1 MERRSRVRRQYSL
14 TTWGFCLLL
23 LMGAGVGCRPKL
35 PVDPD
40 GILYYFRNARVQG
53 EVRRVWPEGQRYVDS
68 VLRADAQLMKELNAL
83 LAWQRPDSLWPRA
96 DPRWQDTAALGDT
109 LETLRGLVAKSASR
123 QERLET
129 LRSRISA
136 VPPELPAERQA
147 GFVEEVWQALALT
160 GLGLGKDVR
169 AALPELEQGV
179 QEFVA
184 LFETAMAEARGA
196 TSQPTSDAT
205 NTHPGPPFEER
216 YPALHARLLSREEEM
231 LRQAEQRLTLA
242 RPPADEERARRHFT
256 YERAYWRKTLEAY
269 VKAAAAARDEVQAEL
284 DRIEQ
289 QLAGKAPLNALQR
302 AALEAWREWL
312 RGRLPAREQR
322 WAALKSRVDEIF
334 RKSRAAAG

>member
-1 MERRSRVRRQYSL
+1 VERRSRVRRQYSL
-14 TTWGFCLLL
+14 PTCGFCVLLL
-23 LMGAGVGCRPKL
+23 VGAGCRPKL

-53 EVRRVWPEGQRYVDS
+53 EVRRVWPEGQHYVDS

-83 LAWQRPDSLWPRA
+83 LAWQRPDSLWLRD

-160 GLGLGKDVR
+160 GPGLGKDVR

-184 LFETAMAEARGA
+184 LFETAMAEAKGA
-196 TSQPTSDAT
+196 TSQPTTDAT
-205 NTHPGPPFEER
+205 DIHSGPGFDER
-216 YPALHARLLSREEEM
+216 YQALHARLLAWEEEL

-256 YERAYWRKTLEAY
+256 YERAYWRKTLESY
-269 VKAAAAARDEVQAEL
+269 VKAVAAARDEAQAEL
-284 DRIEQ
+284 GQVEK
-289 QLAGKAPLNALQR
+289 QLTGKAPLNAVQR
-302 AALEAWREWL
+302 TALEALREWL
-312 RGRLPAREQR
+312 RARVSAREQR
-322 WAALKSRVDEIF
+322 WAALKGRVDEILQ
-334 RKSRAAAG
+334 KSKAAAG